1 MNWISWIVIGAI
13 GLVVAIF
20 AVSNREVVEL
30 VLWPT
35 PFVVNLPL
43 YLLLLGPF
51 VIGVVVGWVWSWLV
65 SGKSRARARRAEF
78 SAKVKQRDL
87 DVVQQK
93 LKAAETA
100 KQEADERAET
110 LRLENEN
117 AAKALA
123 GPEEEKKAV
132 NA

>member
-13 GLVVAIF
+13 GLIVAVF

-35 PFVVNLPL
+35 PFVLNLPL

-51 VIGVVVGWVWSWLV
+51 VIGVVVGWAWSWMV
-65 SGKSRARARRAEF
+65 SGKARARARRAEF

-87 DVVQQK
+87 DVMQQK

-100 KQEADERAET
+100 KQDADEKAES

-117 AAKALA
+117 TAKALA